1 MTMRTSGRAE
11 QEAAA
16 GHAESAIINSL
27 EQVRDIL
34 FGAQFRELARR
45 LSHTDAQV
53 AAQAEE
59 LRTEARRRLDVLET
73 HLRREIEALGASIEA
88 ERAAAAAALGNAAR
102 ESREALELIAQRVQ
116 RLEDLVGHTQRE
128 LRQQLL
134 DQSKSFLDET
144 QRTRSEL
151 SAMVERE
158 LAAVWGDGAD
168 AVAPDTPPAREAAV
182 ESERYK
188 KTERRSD
195 EAA

>member
-11 QEAAA
+11 HEVTA
-16 GHAESAIINSL
+16 GHAESTINNSL

-34 FGAQFRELARR
+34 CGAQFRELARR
-45 LSHTDAQV
+45 LSHTDAQL

-59 LRTEARRRLDVLET
+59 LRTEARRRLDVLEA
-73 HLRREIEALGASIEA
+73 HMHREIEALGASIET
-88 ERAAAAAALGNAAR
+88 ERSAAAAALGTVAR

-168 AVAPDTPPAREAAV
+168 AVAPGTPAREAAA
-182 ESERYK
+182 ESERYQ